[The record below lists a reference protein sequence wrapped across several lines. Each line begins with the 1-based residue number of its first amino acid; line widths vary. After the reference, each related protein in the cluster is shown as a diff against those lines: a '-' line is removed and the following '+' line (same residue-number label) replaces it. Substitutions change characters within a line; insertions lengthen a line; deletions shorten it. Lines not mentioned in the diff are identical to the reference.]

1 MNLHKTMVLHFG
13 EEPVLTL
20 QEPLIYPAM
29 LESIKIISGQ
39 LMEIIDSFLEHE
51 DIWMSDRQKK
61 LLLNKVFT
69 EFDTRD
75 MCDTHPSSYCL
86 PHSNA
91 VCFDLKHQTVNLRC
105 FLCETPEVIRSR
117 IKKYKGERMDK
128 AILSPGFCLDR
139 VPFQCVEEALDIL
152 EEADGRLVQ
161 TDKLSVVDMTGIMHL
176 CDGFLYL

>member
-1 MNLHKTMVLHFG
+1 MKLHKTMVLHFG
-13 EEPVLTL
+13 GEPFLTL

-51 DIWMSDRQKK
+51 DIWMSDRQKN
-61 LLLNKVFT
+61 LLLKKVFT

-75 MCDTHPSSYCL
+75 MCDTHPSSSCL
-86 PHSNA
+86 LHSHA
-91 VCFDLKHQTVNLRC
+91 VCFDLKHQTVNLCC

-139 VPFQCVEEALDIL
+139 VPFQCVDEALDIL
-152 EEADGRLVQ
+152 EEADGGLIQ

-176 CDGFLYL
+176 CDGFLCL

>member
-1 MNLHKTMVLHFG
+1 MNVHKTMVPHFG
-13 EEPVLTL
+13 GEPVLTL

-29 LESIKIISGQ
+29 LESIKMISGQ
-39 LMEIIDSFLEHE
+39 LLEIMDSFLEHE
-51 DIWMSDRQKK
+51 EIWTSDQQKN
-61 LLLNKVFT
+61 LLFAKVFT
-69 EFDTRD
+69 EFETKE
-75 MCDTHPSSYCL
+75 MCDTHPASSCL
-86 PHSNA
+86 LNGNA

-117 IKKYKGERMDK
+117 IKKYEGERMDK

-139 VPFQCVEEALDIL
+139 VPFQCVDEALDIL
-152 EEADGRLVQ
+152 EEADGRLIQ